1 MCHKK
6 ITVADAPADSAVT
19 LCFLFCR
26 VANSTRLYNRSK
38 AHLNRT
44 ECGESRIPPE
54 WKVERFLNNSNEEEG
69 DGVQETA
76 PPSVTTALLPV
87 LGRCVVSFGIT
98 VDSVVT
104 SDTCTHIS

>member
-1 MCHKK
+1 M
-6 ITVADAPADSAVT
+6 
-19 LCFLFCR
+19 
-26 VANSTRLYNRSK
+26 
-38 AHLNRT
+38 
-44 ECGESRIPPE
+44 
-54 WKVERFLNNSNEEEG
+54 ERFLNNSNEEEG

-76 PPSVTTALLPV
+76 PPSVTAALLPV